1 MDHVWVCM
9 YIYVIG
15 WQRYKTRQVVGLKN
29 QREWKG
35 GDGDESLMI
44 TAAAAAS
51 HIDVYVVFCHLSQK
65 ESLLYG
71 AI

>member
-1 MDHVWVCM
+1 MLSDDND
-9 YIYVIG
+9 IKPGRFI
-15 WQRYKTRQVVGLKN
+15 GLKN
-29 QREWKG
+29 QKDWKG

-44 TAAAAAS
+44 TVAAAAS